1 MYSRGIIANLL
12 VDVGLAAS
20 SFNTLLLSLGQLDDV
35 AVQRVLDRVS
45 GEGKQRD
52 RVQHTKTIA
61 TLGAMVTG
69 MIFQRSN

>member
-1 MYSRGIIANLL
+1 MRLNLSINLL
-12 VDVGLAAS
+12 VDVGLATS
-20 SFNTLLLSLGQLDDV
+20 SLDTLLLSLGQLNDV

-61 TLGAMVTG
+61 TLGAMVTS
-69 MIFQRSN
+69 IVSQRSN